1 MRCPKGQV
9 TGQIQVQHLAVAAG
23 RRQNG
28 PQRLPVSGL
37 GAGLLPQF
45 PPGRS
50 QRVLAGLPLSG
61 GDLQQRP
68 AKHIAVLLHQHGAVL
83 VIQRQDPHAAGVAYH
98 LPCGG
103 IAIGQGHGI
112 HLHVDDAAMVDLP
125 AGEQLFGQVHSD
137 ILLAFFLQYT
147 TTEAVCQ
154 EGFSI
159 SSVAHISGL

>member
-1 MRCPKGQV
+1 M
-9 TGQIQVQHLAVAAG
+9 
-23 RRQNG
+23 
-28 PQRLPVSGL
+28 SGL

-68 AKHIAVLLHQHGAVL
+68 VKHITVLLHQHGAVL
-83 VIQRQDPHAAGVAYH
+83 VIQRQDPHDAGVAYH
-98 LPCGG
+98 LQCGG

-112 HLHVDDAAMVDLP
+112 HLHGDDAAMVDLP
-125 AGEQLFGQVHSD
+125 AGDQLFGQVHSD

-147 TTEAVCQ
+147 TAEAVCQ